1 MNVYKTIT
9 PSVLLFS
16 LFLSACNTEET
27 PAAAASTEA
36 AVEKSPGADQP
47 LAMLY
52 NFDDALDSTVKS
64 ASANLTLVGD
74 GSDKSV
80 KIDFLS
86 KENGYSGITFKPES
100 PWDWSK
106 FDSFSLSMDLAN
118 DGEQSTQIYLN
129 LKDGKGNVATRS
141 VVVPR
146 GDFKTYYA
154 KLAGHDIE
162 AAGDDDATELNFSS
176 GLRSNPPT
184 WNSADTH
191 FIWMWGVKSLDVS
204 QITEISLSVQGAVSN
219 KTISID
225 NVRLTSNPKMD
236 EEFLVGIVDEFG
248 QNAKYDYADK
258 IDSLEEL
265 HQVRDSE
272 LAELDGKS
280 MADRS
285 RFSGWKDGP
294 KLEATGYFRTEKVDG
309 KWALVDPEGYLYF
322 ATGLDIIR
330 LSNSTT
336 MTGYDYDQKKINQR
350 DENDLTPEDSI
361 GMLKVSDAAKKTRF
375 VASKTRADMF
385 SWLPEMDGELANHY
399 SYRRAAHSG
408 PLEHGETFS
417 FYQANLERKY
427 GEEYPNSF
435 LDKWEDVTKKRM
447 LNWGFT
453 SLGNW
458 TDPRFYSNEQIP
470 FFANGWI
477 IGDFKKVSSGNDF
490 WGPLPDVFDPKFAE
504 RANVTAKQV
513 ADEVKNT
520 PWCVGVF
527 IDNEM
532 SFGRPESDQLR
543 YGIVINTLGRDASNV
558 PTKAQFSQLMKAKYE
573 SIGAFNQ
580 AWDLQLTDWAE
591 FDKGFA
597 PGEITEAQRVDYA
610 AMLEHYA
617 TQYYRVVHDAVQEHL
632 PNHLYLGSR
641 LPDWGM
647 PIEVVRAAAKYADVV
662 SYNVYKEGL
671 NKKKWAFL
679 AEIDKPSIIGEFHM
693 GAMDRGLYHPG
704 LIHAEDQDDR
714 AQMYLRY
721 MDTVV
726 ENPYFVGAHWF
737 QYMDSPLTG
746 RAHDGENYNVGFV
759 DVTDTP
765 YPEMVEAAKELGR
778 DLYDERYGDE

>member
-1 MNVYKTIT
+1 MNLLNAFK
-9 PSVLLFS
+9 PSLLLIAIS
-16 LFLSACNTEET
+16 ALSACNSSSDESSKAENVNSESNSLPTLYDFENPLDGSFQ
-27 PAAAASTEA
+27 PAAIEA
-36 AVEKSPGADQP
+36 TRVDNNGGHALKVDFKSEK
-47 LAMLY
+47 
-52 NFDDALDSTVKS
+52 
-64 ASANLTLVGD
+64 
-74 GSDKSV
+74 
-80 KIDFLS
+80 
-86 KENGYSGITFKPES
+86 NGYAGFTFKPDQ
-100 PWDWSK
+100 PWDWSE
-106 FDSFSLSMDLAN
+106 FESFSLSMDMAN
-118 DGEQSTQIYLN
+118 DGDQSTQVYLN
-129 LKDGKGNVATRS
+129 IKDGKGNVATRS

-146 GDFKTYYA
+146 GGFKTYYA

-184 WNSADTH
+184 WSGEDTH

-225 NVRLTSNPKMD
+225 NVRLTPNPEMD

-265 HQVRDSE
+265 HQVRDAE
-272 LAELDGKS
+272 LAELDGQA

-285 RFSGWKDGP
+285 KFSGWKNGP

-336 MTGYDYDQKKINQR
+336 MTGYDYDQDKIDQR

-361 GMLKVSDAAKKTRF
+361 GMLKVSDEAKKTRF

-385 SWLPEMDGELANHY
+385 TWLPEMDDELANHY

-427 GEEYPNSF
+427 GEDTPNSF
-435 LDKWEDVTKKRM
+435 LDKWEDVTLKRM

-513 ADEVKNT
+513 AAEVQNT

-543 YGIVINTLGRDASNV
+543 YGIVINTLGRDASSV

-573 SIGAFNQ
+573 SIEAFNQ
-580 AWDLQLTDWAE
+580 AWNLQLADWAE
-591 FDKGFA
+591 FDNGFT
-597 PGEITEAQRVDYA
+597 PGEITEAQRVDYGD
-610 AMLEHYA
+610 MLEHYA

-671 NKKKWAFL
+671 NKKKWEFL

-721 MDTVV
+721 MDTVI

>member
-1 MNVYKTIT
+1 MNVLNALK
-9 PSVLLFS
+9 PSLLVMAVTA
-16 LFLSACNTEET
+16 LTACHNPGDNQTESQTSSDNTLLTLYDFE
-27 PAAAASTEA
+27 
-36 AVEKSPGADQP
+36 SP
-47 LAMLY
+47 
-52 NFDDALDSTVKS
+52 LDSS
-64 ASANLTLVGD
+64 FNASAADVTSVDINGD
-74 GSDKSV
+74 KALKVLFKS
-80 KIDFLS
+80 
-86 KENGYSGITFKPES
+86 EQNGYAGFTFKPET
-100 PWDWSK
+100 PWDWSE
-106 FDSFSLSMDLAN
+106 FDSFSISMDLAN
-118 DGEQSTQIYLN
+118 DGDQSTQIYLN
-129 LKDGKGNVATRS
+129 IKDGKGNYATRS
-141 VVVPR
+141 VAVPV
-146 GDFKTYYA
+146 GGFKTYYA

-162 AAGDDDATELNFSS
+162 AVGDDDATELNFSS

-184 WNSADTH
+184 WESEDIP

-204 QITEISLSVQGAVSN
+204 QITEVSISVQGAVSN
-219 KTISID
+219 KTITID
-225 NVRLTSNPKMD
+225 NVRLTQNPPMD
-236 EEFLVGIVDEFG
+236 ENFLVGIVDEFG
-248 QNAKYDYADK
+248 QNAKLDYPDK
-258 IDSLEEL
+258 IHSLEEL
-265 HQVRDSE
+265 YQVRDAE

-280 MADRS
+280 MPDRS
-285 RFSGWKDGP
+285 KFSGWKNGP
-294 KLEATGYFRTEKVDG
+294 KLKATGYFRTEKVDG

-336 MTGYDYDQKKINQR
+336 MTGYDYDQNKIQQR

-361 GMLKVSDAAKKTRF
+361 GMFKVSEEAKKTRF
-375 VASKTRADMF
+375 VAAPIRANMF
-385 SWLPEMDGELANHY
+385 TWLPEMDDELANHY
-399 SYRRAAHSG
+399 SYRRAVHSG
-408 PLEHGETFS
+408 PLDHGETFS

-427 GEEYPNSF
+427 GETYPNSF
-435 LDKWEDVTKKRM
+435 LDKWEEVTKKRM

-458 TDPRFYSNEQIP
+458 TDPRFYSNEEIP

-504 RANVTAKQV
+504 RAEVTAKKV
-513 ADEVKNT
+513 ADEVQGT

-532 SFGRPESDQLR
+532 SFGRSESDQLH
-543 YGIVINTLGRDASNV
+543 YGIVINTLGRDAASV
-558 PTKAQFSQLMKAKYE
+558 PTKAQFSQLMKAKYKN
-573 SIGAFNQ
+573 IQAFNE
-580 AWDLQLTDWAE
+580 AWNLQLADWAE
-591 FDKGFA
+591 FDKGFT
-597 PGEITEAQRVDYA
+597 PGDITPAQREDYS

-617 TQYYRVVHDAVQEHL
+617 SQYYSVVRNAVKKYM

-671 NKKKWAFL
+671 NKKKWEFL
-679 AEIDKPSIIGEFHM
+679 AEIDKPSIIGEFHI
-693 GAMDRGLYHPG
+693 GAMDRGLFHPG
-704 LIHAEDQDDR
+704 LIHAENQADR
-714 AQMYLRY
+714 ARMYLRY
-721 MDTVV
+721 MDTVI

-765 YPEMVEAAKELGR
+765 YPEMVEAAKQLGR
-778 DLYDERYGDE
+778 RLYEDRYRGH